1 MDQMKGFSP
10 QMLNRDAFTIPK
22 LAYESYFKIFGL
34 ISSGLDFGQR
44 YGPVKQDKTSTN
56 LKRFYCQFVCLL
68 LWFFAIRSFVLMF
81 IGDREI
87 QLMMGDLTGFWNDY
101 RMYYLMPTFY
111 YSLQTAIIATI
122 FLRNE
127 SELAWLVPFISV
139 KQMQTNSIRTAKYDT
154 NNHERRTQITIIM
167 NNLIVLV
174 ATGMVA
180 MLYLLTAYE
189 NMDDS
194 TFKMFIPWIG
204 IQAVWIFFMTGINMF
219 TMTYFNLVCLI
230 LSNRFKQVC
239 KDIEALAES
248 DPGPLG
254 SKNNALSTLY
264 YEHNEICELVDES
277 NSFWQSFIFFN
288 YLCHIPCNC
297 YALYNLFFAEF
308 DDLLAIVTWTVFLH
322 TILFLAFISLSAAD
336 VSAEAHSPY
345 TALHT
350 LSLLQLPIDLEVN
363 MSTFLHRV
371 RGPTIGFSCLDLF
384 VITNASISNTIA
396 AVASYFLIVAD
407 FSRSTA
413 AANAAEKREEAAKAA
428 MNLTSTT
435 VAPPITQ

>member
-1 MDQMKGFSP
+1 M
-10 QMLNRDAFTIPK
+10 
-22 LAYESYFKIFGL
+22 
-34 ISSGLDFGQR
+34 
-44 YGPVKQDKTSTN
+44 
-56 LKRFYCQFVCLL
+56 
-68 LWFFAIRSFVLMF
+68 LWFFAIRGFVLMF

-87 QLMMGDLTGFWNDY
+87 QLMLGDLTGFWNDY

-127 SELAWLVPFISV
+127 QEVKFWKHKSLKTKLKLFFHFSQLAWLVPFVSV

-154 NNHERRTQITIIM
+154 NNHERRTQVTIII

-174 ATGMVA
+174 ATGMVGS
-180 MLYLLTAYE
+180 LYTLTAYE
-189 NMDDS
+189 NMDQY
-194 TFKMFIPWIG
+194 TFRLFVPWIG
-204 IQAVWIFFMTGINMF
+204 VQCIWIFFMAGINMF

-288 YLCHIPCNC
+288 YMCHIPCNC
-297 YALYNLFFAEF
+297 YALYNLFFADF

-336 VSAEAHSPY
+336 VSAEVI
-345 TALHT
+345 
-350 LSLLQLPIDLEVN
+350 SLW
-363 MSTFLHRV
+363 
-371 RGPTIGFSCLDLF
+371 DLF
-384 VITNASISNTIA
+384 GFKKLTKVLFFILFVYIYSTGSQSLHGPPHALAA
-396 AVASYFLIVAD
+396 AVAD
-407 FSRSTA
+407 
-413 AANAAEKREEAAKAA
+413 
-428 MNLTSTT
+428 
-435 VAPPITQ
+435 